1 MNADRP
7 LRFCMITTFYPP
19 YHFGGDGI
27 FVHHLS
33 NELARRG
40 HEVDVIHSVDS
51 YHLFVDG
58 PGTEPLPQH
67 PGVTVHGL
75 HSRLGPIA
83 SLTTQQTGF
92 PVFTGRA
99 IRRILQRGFDVIHFH
114 NVSLVGGPG
123 VLALGD
129 ACKLY
134 TMHEYW
140 LECPTHLLY
149 RFKRAPCTTRRCFAC
164 TLIHGRPPQLW
175 RYTPMLRRATRHV
188 DVFLAP
194 SRFMEQRFARTGF
207 ERPVRYLPNFA
218 PAVDRASSPATA
230 APPGRRGDAPYFLY
244 AGRLEKIKG
253 VQTILPLFLSGEL
266 GTLVIAGTGA
276 DESELRRQAGDSQH
290 IRFLGQVAHAD
301 LVEWYRNAVA
311 LILPSLWF
319 EVFPLVILEAF
330 RSGTPVICRNLG
342 SPPDIIRESGG
353 GLLYDD
359 EAELRRHLAEL
370 LRDPA
375 RRTALGRAGFEAW
388 QTRWTAD
395 AHIARYLEIVSS
407 ARAGASGTRG
417 APDAGD
423 TGDAGNAG
431 DAGDAPDARD
441 AGAAKRAEQHDG
453 RGAES
458 SSHRVAGA

>member
-1 MNADRP
+1 
-7 LRFCMITTFYPP
+7 MITTFYPP

-40 HEVDVIHSVDS
+40 HEVEVIHSIDS

-75 HSRLGPIA
+75 HSRLGPISPLA
-83 SLTTQQTGF
+83 TQQTGL
-92 PVFTGRA
+92 PVFSGRD
-99 IRRILQRGFDVIHFH
+99 IRQVLRRGFDVIHFH

-149 RFKRAPCTTRRCFAC
+149 RFKRAPCTTRHCFAC
-164 TLIHGRPPQLW
+164 TLMHARPPQLW
-175 RYTPMLRRATRHV
+175 RYTPLLRRATRHV

-194 SRFMEQRFARTGF
+194 SRFMEQRFAQTGLD
-207 ERPVRYLPNFA
+207 RPVRYLPNFA
-218 PAVDRASSPATA
+218 PALDHGSSPATA
-230 APPGRRGDAPYFLY
+230 GPPEQREETPYFLY

-253 VQTILPLFLSGEL
+253 VQTILPVFRTGEV

-276 DESELRRQAGDSQH
+276 YEPELRRQAGDSKH
-290 IRFLGQVAHAD
+290 IRFLGQVKHAD
-301 LVEWYRNAVA
+301 LAGWYRDAVA

-319 EVFPLVILEAF
+319 EVFPLVMLEAF

-342 SPPDIIRESGG
+342 SPPGIVRESGG

-359 EAELRRHLAEL
+359 DRELRRHIVEL
-370 LRDPA
+370 LHDPA
-375 RRTALGRAGFEAW
+375 RRRALGRAGFEAW
-388 QTRWTAD
+388 QTHWTAD
-395 AHIARYLEIVSS
+395 AHVARYLEIVQA
-407 ARAGASGTRG
+407 ARAAHAGGRRG
-417 APDAGD
+417 AAG
-423 TGDAGNAG
+423 AGAG
-431 DAGDAPDARD
+431 DAEGTGCAEQGSG
-441 AGAAKRAEQHDG
+441 AGAGSPLHPP
-453 RGAES
+453 
-458 SSHRVAGA
+458 AGA

>member
-1 MNADRP
+1 
-7 LRFCMITTFYPP
+7 MITTFYPP

-40 HEVDVIHSVDS
+40 HEVEVIHSIDS

-75 HSRLGPIA
+75 HSRLGPISPLA
-83 SLTTQQTGF
+83 TQQTGL
-92 PVFTGRA
+92 PVFSGRA
-99 IRRILQRGFDVIHFH
+99 IRRILRRGFDVIHFH

-175 RYTPMLRRATRHV
+175 RYTPMLRRATRQV

-194 SRFMEQRFARTGF
+194 SRFMEQRFTRTGF
-207 ERPVRYLPNFA
+207 DRPVRYLPNFA
-218 PAVDRASSPATA
+218 PALHHAPPATA
-230 APPGRRGDAPYFLY
+230 DPPGQREEPPYFLY

-253 VQTILPLFLSGEL
+253 VQTILPVFRTGEV

-276 DESELRRQAGDSQH
+276 YEGELRRQAGDSKH
-290 IRFLGQVAHAD
+290 IRFLGQVKHAD
-301 LVEWYRNAVA
+301 LAGWYRDAVA

-319 EVFPLVILEAF
+319 EVFPLVMLEAF

-342 SPPDIIRESGG
+342 SPPGIVRESGG
-353 GLLYDD
+353 GLMYDD
-359 EAELRRHLAEL
+359 DDELRRHIAQL
-370 LRDPA
+370 LHDPA
-375 RRTALGRAGFEAW
+375 KRRELGRAGFDTW
-388 QTRWTAD
+388 QSHWTAD
-395 AHIARYLEIVSS
+395 AHIARYLEIVQAAQA
-407 ARAGASGTRG
+407 ARAGAGRHV
-417 APDAGD
+417 
-423 TGDAGNAG
+423 
-431 DAGDAPDARD
+431 
-441 AGAAKRAEQHDG
+441 AGAATGEIVERPLSGETGRAEQG
-453 RGAES
+453 S
-458 SSHRVAGA
+458 SAGTGPSHPPGLA

>member
-1 MNADRP
+1 
-7 LRFCMITTFYPP
+7 MITTFYPP

-40 HEVDVIHSVDS
+40 HEVEVIHSIDS
-51 YHLFVDG
+51 YRLFVDG
-58 PGTEPLPQH
+58 PGTESLPQH

-75 HSRLGPIA
+75 HSRLGPISPLA
-83 SLTTQQTGF
+83 TQQTGL
-92 PVFTGRA
+92 PVFSGRA

-149 RFKRAPCTTRRCFAC
+149 RFNRAPCTTRHCFAC
-164 TLIHGRPPQLW
+164 TLMHGRPPQLW
-175 RYTPMLRRATRHV
+175 RYAPLLRRATRQV

-207 ERPVRYLPNFA
+207 DRPVRYLPNFA
-218 PAVDRASSPATA
+218 PALDHGSSPAA
-230 APPGRRGDAPYFLY
+230 AELPERREETPYFLY

-253 VQTILPLFLSGEL
+253 VQTILPLFRSGEV

-276 DESELRRQAGDSQH
+276 YEGELRRQAGESEH

-301 LVEWYRNAVA
+301 LAGWYRDAVA

-319 EVFPLVILEAF
+319 EVFPLVMLEAF
-330 RSGTPVICRNLG
+330 RSGTPVICRDLG
-342 SPPDIIRESGG
+342 SPPGIVLESGG
-353 GLLYDD
+353 GLLYGDD
-359 EAELRRHLAEL
+359 RELRRHIVEL
-370 LRDPA
+370 LHDPT
-375 RRTALGRAGFEAW
+375 RRRALGRAGFESW
-388 QTRWTAD
+388 QTHWTAD
-395 AHIARYLEIVSS
+395 AHVARYLEIVQS
-407 ARAGASGTRG
+407 ARTARAAAGRRAAGVATGGGTG
-417 APDAGD
+417 H
-423 TGDAGNAG
+423 
-431 DAGDAPDARD
+431 
-441 AGAAKRAEQHDG
+441 AEQGG
-453 RGAES
+453 RPGAGH
-458 SSHRVAGA
+458 SHPPGVA